1 MRAHRFADVYGGIYG
16 PHGSSNRVYM
26 GAYMG
31 HMGAVLG
38 HACAH
43 TWAIYG
49 GSNGACMRAYM
60 AIYGSPIGR
69 VGRKGTVGN
78 SFLSLVI
85 PAPSLPLPSLLEGK
99 GAGVIPFP
107 SLPYSVA

>member
-1 MRAHRFADVYGGIYG
+1 
-16 PHGSSNRVYM
+16 M

-31 HMGAVLG
+31 HMGAVLGHACAHIWATWEQQWGMHARIHGPYMGAAMG

-69 VGRKGTVGN
+69 AGRKGTTGN
-78 SFLSLVI
+78 PFPSLVI
-85 PAPSLPLPSLLEGK
+85 PSLP
-99 GAGVIPFP
+99 FP
-107 SLPYSVA
+107 VPQRNDT